1 MKFDTTKDE
10 IFQKGELY
18 LYLDQS
24 HTSNLN
30 KGDNVDFCVYYSA
43 EPTIGKLFGN

>member
-10 IFQKGELY
+10 IFQKGELC

-24 HTSNLN
+24 HTSTLN
-30 KGDNVDFCVYYSA
+30 KGNNVDFCVYYSA
-43 EPTIGKLFGN
+43 EPSINKIVGN